1 MKRNLQSNFE
11 IIQLYLEKEPA
22 AVIKV
27 GILPFVQE
35 NMPSGESLK
44 IMVMKPHAE
53 KEILGSPKFQIAK
66 GTRRINISG
75 RWCDMRADDL
85 LYADESFHEPLIE
98 TALREGREEIG
109 LRPNNIKCLYDL
121 GGFTFVSASK
131 GTKKLMHLY
140 AAEIID
146 TRNFGKFEE
155 TTSETRW
162 MTAAEFDEKGREDH
176 ATIVNAAVGRLSN
189 YKSAERS

>member
-1 MKRNLQSNFE
+1 MKRKLQPNFD
-11 IIQLYLEKEPA
+11 IIRLYPEAEPPP
-22 AVIKV
+22 VIKV
-27 GILPFVQE
+27 GILPFISKEGTPGQATE
-35 NMPSGESLK
+35 

-53 KEILGSPKFQIAK
+53 KEIFGAPKFQIAK

-109 LRPNNIKCLYDL
+109 LRPHNIRQLYDL
-121 GGFTFVSASK
+121 GGFTFISASK
-131 GTKKLMHLY
+131 GNKKLMHLY

-146 TRNFGKFEE
+146 PKNFGKFEE
-155 TTSETRW
+155 TTSEASW
-162 MTAAEFDEKGREDH
+162 MTAAEFNTKGREDH
-176 ATIVNAAVGRLSN
+176 AAIVNEAVERLS
-189 YKSAERS
+189 KHTRGR